1 MEVSEETYREGAG
14 MAKERR
20 ERERR
25 VADGGKS
32 NLPHLLVTRSFPLN
46 FLALNKVRDS
56 RASTGSS
63 PLFAHTGSPFPT
75 KYKTVISKKFPQKIK
90 KIKSDFKCT
99 ASVTRFSGYAVSLT
113 EHTYTHKGV
122 GGEQGCGGGEVGV
135 QGEENRGVCAY
146 HGGRRQSGPH
156 TCFYTR

>member
-1 MEVSEETYREGAG
+1 MR
-14 MAKERR
+14 
-20 ERERR
+20 
-25 VADGGKS
+25 
-32 NLPHLLVTRSFPLN
+32 PP
-46 FLALNKVRDS
+46 
-56 RASTGSS
+56 GSS

-75 KYKTVISKKFPQKIK
+75 KYKTVISKKFPPKIK

-113 EHTYTHKGV
+113 ERTYTHKGV

-135 QGEENRGVCAY
+135 QGEENLGVCAY

-156 TCFYTR
+156 TCFYPRWIPVTGLPPWGDQDKGVDFGMCTCAVCERSTRNLRMCA

>member
-1 MEVSEETYREGAG
+1 MMEVSEETYREGAG

-56 RASTGSS
+56 RASTRFLLFICPYRF
-63 PLFAHTGSPFPT
+63 PLSYKIQNST
-75 KYKTVISKKFPQKIK
+75 K
-90 KIKSDFKCT
+90 
-99 ASVTRFSGYAVSLT
+99 
-113 EHTYTHKGV
+113 
-122 GGEQGCGGGEVGV
+122 
-135 QGEENRGVCAY
+135 
-146 HGGRRQSGPH
+146 
-156 TCFYTR
+156 